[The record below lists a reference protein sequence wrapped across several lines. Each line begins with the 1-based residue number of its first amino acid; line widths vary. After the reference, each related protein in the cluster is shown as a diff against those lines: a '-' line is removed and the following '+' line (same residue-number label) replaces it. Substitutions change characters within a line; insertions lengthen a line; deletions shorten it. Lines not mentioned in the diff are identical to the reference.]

1 MFYCHM
7 LQDSH
12 HISGSLQCPNE
23 CLYVYQGL
31 PVANVVTP
39 TVVGPDVPALFTAL
53 TAIE

>member
-1 MFYCHM
+1 M
-7 LQDSH
+7 
-12 HISGSLQCPNE
+12 SL
-23 CLYVYQGL
+23 CLSAL